1 MLLESLAEADAVALG
16 ATDWT
21 AAPSSSA
28 LRDRVAAL
36 SVPVLAANLV
46 CDGAAPFPPS
56 RVVEREGRRI
66 GLVGVTD
73 GDVDGCT
80 VLPPGP
86 ALAAAVAAFEG
97 LDAVVAL
104 VPLASE
110 ASVAQVIGSVDV
122 DIVVD
127 ATGRYAASGPKAMG
141 AGWAIGAGTRGKHI
155 GRAELV
161 FVPGGAGF
169 QTVLDPLQA
178 QLQVERLEK
187 RLASVEQRIKQG
199 EPDAPRTKALQAQR
213 QRVQAE
219 LVAARKAVAPAV
231 GTTRHQLRLSEVA
244 LSRDVA
250 DHAGTL
256 ARVEAVSARIAG
268 GVVQR
273 AGPRVV
279 DDATS
284 PWAGADACTG
294 CHEGPARQ
302 WASTPHARSYATLA
316 ASGDAADASC
326 VPCHVTGWVG
336 TQSDFR
342 PHPFP
347 MATTGPTT
355 PADVGGLRDVQC
367 ESCHGPSR
375 AHVAA
380 PGDAAAR
387 PLRMPPEGVCKQ
399 CHDNQRDDHG
409 FDLPTYLAKVAHGV
423 P

>member
-16 ATDWT
+16 ASDWS
-21 AAPSSSA
+21 AAPSSTA
-28 LRDRVAAL
+28 LRDAVAAL
-36 SVPVLAANLV
+36 EVPVLAANLV
-46 CDGAAPFPPS
+46 CAGTAPFPPS

-66 GLVGVTD
+66 GLVGVTE
-73 GDVDGCT
+73 GDVEGCT
-80 VLPPGP
+80 VQPPGP
-86 ALAAAVAAFEG
+86 ALLAAVAALEG
-97 LDAVVAL
+97 VDAVVAL

-110 ASVAQVIGSVDV
+110 ASVSQVVGSAGVDV
-122 DIVVD
+122 VVD
-127 ATGRYAASGPKAMG
+127 GSGRYGASGPKAMG
-141 AGWAIGAGTRGKHI
+141 AGWAIGAGTRGKHL

-169 QTVLDPLQA
+169 QPVLDPAQA

-187 RLASVEQRIKQG
+187 RLASVEQRIEQG
-199 EPDAPRTKALQAQR
+199 EPDAPRTKALQTQR
-213 QRVQAE
+213 QRVQDE
-219 LVAARKAVAPAV
+219 LVEARKAAAPLA
-231 GTTRHQLRLSEVA
+231 GTTQHQLRLSEVA

-256 ARVEAVSARIAG
+256 ARVEAVSVRIAG
-268 GVVQR
+268 GVVQS

-284 PWAGADACTG
+284 PWAGADACTS
-294 CHEGPARQ
+294 CHEGPATQ
-302 WASTPHARSYATLA
+302 WASTPHARGYATLA

-326 VPCHVTGWVG
+326 VPCHVTGWAG
-336 TQSDFR
+336 TQNDFR

-380 PGDAAAR
+380 PDDASAR
-387 PLRMPPEGVCKQ
+387 PLRTPPEAVCQQ

-409 FDLPTYLAKVAHGV
+409 FDLQTYLPKVVHGV